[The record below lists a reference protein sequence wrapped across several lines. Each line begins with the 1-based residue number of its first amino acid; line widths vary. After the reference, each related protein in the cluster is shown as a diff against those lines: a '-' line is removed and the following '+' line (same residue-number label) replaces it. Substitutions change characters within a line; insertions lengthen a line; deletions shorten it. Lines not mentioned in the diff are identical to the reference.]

1 MSNVL
6 VITRHKG
13 LVEYLKEKGF
23 VPDDCEVLG
32 HATPDNVAGKD
43 VWGVLPHSLSC
54 LCSSFTEVPMTIPAE
69 LRGKELSLEDM
80 RQYAGEPVT
89 YKVRVVK

>member
-43 VWGVLPHSLSC
+43 VWGVLPHNLSC
-54 LCSSFTEVPMTIPAE
+54 LCNTFTEVPLNLPAE
-69 LRGKELSLEDM
+69 LRGVELTKEQVE
-80 RQYAGEPVT
+80 QYAGEPVT
-89 YKVRVVK
+89 YQVRVVK